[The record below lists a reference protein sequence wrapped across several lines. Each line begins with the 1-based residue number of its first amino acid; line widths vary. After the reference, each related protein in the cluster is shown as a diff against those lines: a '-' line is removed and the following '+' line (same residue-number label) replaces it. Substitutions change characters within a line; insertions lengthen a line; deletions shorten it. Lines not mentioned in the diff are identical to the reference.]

1 MLDLESVSKIRY
13 RQFKDKTSYW

>member
-1 MLDLESVSKIRY
+1 MLDLKSVSKIRY